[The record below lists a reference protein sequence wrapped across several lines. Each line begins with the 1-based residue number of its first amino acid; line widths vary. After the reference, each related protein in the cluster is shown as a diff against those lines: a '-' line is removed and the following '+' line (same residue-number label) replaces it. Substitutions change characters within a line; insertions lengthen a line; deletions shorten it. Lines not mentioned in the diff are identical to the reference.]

1 MNLVLCGMMGSGKT
15 TIGIKI
21 AELTGRRWYDT
32 DGVITDRHG
41 KISDIFEYY
50 GEAHF
55 RDLETET
62 VKELAQKD
70 ALVISTGGG
79 VVLKNENCEA
89 LQANGKIVYLRASV
103 ETLANRLKTD
113 DSRPLLQTAESISIR
128 LERLMEQR
136 APIYERVADCIID
149 VDGKSPEQI
158 AMEIIATV
166 GC

>member
-1 MNLVLCGMMGSGKT
+1 MNLILCGMMGSGKT
-15 TIGIKI
+15 TVGIKI
-21 AELTGRRWYDT
+21 AEITGRRWYDT
-32 DGVITDRHG
+32 DELIVSKYG

-55 RDLETET
+55 RALETET

-70 ALVISTGGG
+70 TLVISTGGG
-79 VVLKNENCEA
+79 VVLKNENCEV

-113 DSRPLLQTAESISIR
+113 DSRPLLQTTESISSR
-128 LERLMEQR
+128 LEGLMEQR
-136 APIYERVADCIID
+136 APIYERVADCIVD